1 MTTEQG
7 CGHSSREA
15 GRLWCSKQIPRRA
28 TLGLDARAVGDSE
41 ARRTV
46 RSLEAYLQGGLRM
59 SAGAVKSWEGFQ
71 NLSSGVFVVYAWH
84 GMARSLLFQSVF
96 VCLPFRLRY
105 L

>member
-46 RSLEAYLQGGLRM
+46 RSLEAYSQGGGTEDVR
-59 SAGAVKSWEGFQ
+59 W
-71 NLSSGVFVVYAWH
+71 SSGKVGRGPKSF
-84 GMARSLLFQSVF
+84 F
-96 VCLPFRLRY
+96 
-105 L
+105 